1 VMKSKISIPGA
12 QEKLR
17 RSIDP
22 AFYLILPI
30 LVLLVFFM
38 VAPVF
43 RIFALSFFDPDFTVK
58 HYIKFFQTG
67 IYLQILLRTL
77 VISLMVSVC
86 CLIAGY
92 PVSYLMADVSPKTA
106 KILIILVILPLW
118 TGILV
123 RTYAWMVLL
132 GRQGLL
138 NKLLIYFDLV
148 AEPIKLL
155 YTTKAVVL
163 AMVQIL
169 LPLMILPLYATM
181 KGIDRNLLK
190 ASQILGAGPLR
201 TFWRIFLPLSTPGI
215 LAGFTLVFIISIAFF
230 ITPALVGGR
239 KDIMIAM
246 LIESQITSLLNWG
259 FAAALSL
266 ILMAMTLIII
276 GVFHKFIGINRFIS
290 SLGAP

>member
-1 VMKSKISIPGA
+1 MGA
-12 QEKLR
+12 QKKILN
-17 RSIDP
+17 SIDP
-22 AFYLILPI
+22 AFFLLLPI
-30 LVLLVFFM
+30 MILLVVFM
-38 VAPVF
+38 VVPVF
-43 RIFALSFFDPDFTVK
+43 RIFVLSFFDPDFTLK
-58 HYIKFFQTG
+58 HYLKFYNVG
-67 IYLQILLRTL
+67 IYSQILLRTL
-77 VISLMVSVC
+77 TISLMVSFC
-86 CLIAGY
+86 CFIVGY
-92 PVSYLMADVSPKTA
+92 PVAYLMADVSDKTA
-106 KILIILVILPLW
+106 KILLIFVVLPMW

-132 GRQGLL
+132 GRKGIL
-138 NKLLIYFDLV
+138 NKLLIYFDV
-148 AEPIKLL
+148 IAEPLKVL

-169 LPLMILPLYATM
+169 VPLMILPLYATM

-190 ASQILGAGPLR
+190 ASNILGANPLR

-215 LAGFTLVFIISIAFF
+215 LAGFTLVFILSMAFF

-246 LIESQITSLLNWG
+246 LIESQVTRLLNWG

-276 GVFHKFIGINRFIS
+276 LVFNKFIGINRF
-290 SLGAP
+290 LGSADS

>member
-1 VMKSKISIPGA
+1 MKSRISIPGA
-12 QEKLR
+12 QEKPR

-22 AFYLILPI
+22 TFYLILPL
-30 LVLLVFFM
+30 LVLLIFFM
-38 VAPVF
+38 VVPVF
-43 RIFALSFFDPDFTVK
+43 RIFALSFFDPDFTIK
-58 HYIKFFQTG
+58 HYMKFFQAG

-132 GRQGLL
+132 GRQGLV
-138 NKLLIYFDLV
+138 NKLLIYLDLV

-190 ASQILGAGPLR
+190 ASKILGAGPLR

-246 LIESQITSLLNWG
+246 LIESQITTLLNWG

-266 ILMAMTLIII
+266 ILMTMTLIII
-276 GVFHKFIGINRFIS
+276 GLFHKFIGINRFVGS
-290 SLGAP
+290 GDT

>member
-1 VMKSKISIPGA
+1 MGVQKKIW
-12 QEKLR
+12 K
-17 RSIDP
+17 SIDP
-22 AFYLILPI
+22 GFYLLLPI
-30 LVLLVFFM
+30 LILLVVFM
-38 VAPVF
+38 VVPVF
-43 RIFALSFFDPDFTVK
+43 RIFVLSIFDPDFTLK
-58 HYIKFFQTG
+58 HYLKFYNVG
-67 IYLQILLRTL
+67 IYSQILLRTL
-77 VISLMVSVC
+77 IISLMVSFC
-86 CLIAGY
+86 CLIVGY
-92 PVSYLMADVSPKTA
+92 PVAYLMADVSNKAA
-106 KILIILVILPLW
+106 KILLIFVVLPMW

-132 GRQGLL
+132 GRKGIL
-138 NKLLIYFDLV
+138 NKLLIYFDV
-148 AEPIKLL
+148 IAEPLKVL

-169 LPLMILPLYATM
+169 VPLMILPLYATM

-190 ASQILGAGPLR
+190 ASNILGANPLR

-215 LAGFTLVFIISIAFF
+215 LAGFTLVFILSMAFF

-246 LIESQITSLLNWG
+246 LIESQVTRLLNWG

-276 GVFHKFIGINRFIS
+276 LVFNKFIGINRF
-290 SLGAP
+290 LGSTDS

>member
-1 VMKSKISIPGA
+1 MGA
-12 QEKLR
+12 QKKIW

-22 AFYLILPI
+22 AFYLLLPI
-30 LVLLVFFM
+30 LILLVVFM
-38 VAPVF
+38 VVPVF
-43 RIFALSFFDPDFTVK
+43 RIFALSFFDPDFTLK
-58 HYIKFFQTG
+58 HYLKFYKVG

-77 VISLMVSVC
+77 TISLMVCIC
-86 CLIAGY
+86 CLIVGY
-92 PVSYLMADVSPKTA
+92 PVAYLMADVPPRTA
-106 KILIILVILPLW
+106 KILLIFVVLPMW

-132 GRQGLL
+132 GRKGIL
-138 NKLLIYFDLV
+138 NKFLIYLDV
-148 AEPIKLL
+148 IAEPIKVL
-155 YTTKAVVL
+155 YTTNAVVL

-169 LPLMILPLYATM
+169 VPLMILPLYATM

-190 ASQILGAGPLR
+190 ASNILGAGPLR

-215 LAGFTLVFIISIAFF
+215 LAGFTLVFILSMAFF

-246 LIESQITSLLNWG
+246 LIESQVTRLLNWG

-266 ILMAMTLIII
+266 ILMSLTLIII
-276 GVFHKFIGINRFIS
+276 LVFNKFIGINRFLGS
-290 SLGAP
+290 SET

>member
-1 VMKSKISIPGA
+1 MMGA
-12 QEKLR
+12 QKKIW
-17 RSIDP
+17 RSLDP
-22 AFYLILPI
+22 AFYLLLPI
-30 LVLLVFFM
+30 LILLIVFM
-38 VAPVF
+38 VVPVF
-43 RIFALSFFDPDFTVK
+43 RIFVLSFFDPDFTLK
-58 HYIKFFQTG
+58 HYLKFYNVG
-67 IYLQILLRTL
+67 IYSQILLRTL
-77 VISLMVSVC
+77 TISLMVSFC
-86 CLIAGY
+86 CLIVGY
-92 PVSYLMADVSPKTA
+92 PVAYLMADVPSKTS
-106 KILIILVILPLW
+106 KILLIFVVLPMW

-132 GRQGLL
+132 GRKGIL
-138 NKLLIYFDLV
+138 NKLLIYLDV
-148 AEPIKLL
+148 IAEPIKVL

-169 LPLMILPLYATM
+169 VPLMILPLYATM

-190 ASQILGAGPLR
+190 ASNILGAGPLR

-215 LAGFTLVFIISIAFF
+215 LAGFTLVFILSMAFF

-246 LIESQITSLLNWG
+246 LIESQVTRLLNWG

-276 GVFHKFIGINRFIS
+276 LVFNKFIGINRFLGS
-290 SLGAP
+290 SET

>member
-1 VMKSKISIPGA
+1 MGA
-12 QEKLR
+12 QKKIWK
-17 RSIDP
+17 SIDP
-22 AFYLILPI
+22 GFYLLLPVLI
-30 LVLLVFFM
+30 LLVVFM
-38 VAPVF
+38 VVPVF
-43 RIFALSFFDPDFTVK
+43 RIFVLSFFDPDFTLK
-58 HYIKFFQTG
+58 HYLKFYNVG
-67 IYLQILLRTL
+67 IYSQILLRTL
-77 VISLMVSVC
+77 TISLMVSFC
-86 CLIAGY
+86 CLIVGY
-92 PVSYLMADVSPKTA
+92 PVAYLMADVSNKAA
-106 KILIILVILPLW
+106 KILLIFVVLPMW

-132 GRQGLL
+132 GRKGIL
-138 NKLLIYFDLV
+138 NKLLIYFDV
-148 AEPIKLL
+148 IAEPLKVL

-169 LPLMILPLYATM
+169 VPLMILPLYATM

-190 ASQILGAGPLR
+190 ASNILGANPLR

-215 LAGFTLVFIISIAFF
+215 LAGFTLVFILSMAFF

-246 LIESQITSLLNWG
+246 LIESQVTRLLNWG

-276 GVFHKFIGINRFIS
+276 LVFNKFIGINRF
-290 SLGAP
+290 LGSADS

>member
-1 VMKSKISIPGA
+1 MGAHKKIW
-12 QEKLR
+12 

-22 AFYLILPI
+22 AFYLLLPVLILLI
-30 LVLLVFFM
+30 VFM
-38 VAPVF
+38 VVPVF
-43 RIFALSFFDPDFTVK
+43 RIFLLSFFDPDFTVK
-58 HYIKFFQTG
+58 HYLKFYNVG
-67 IYLQILLRTL
+67 IYSQILLRTL
-77 VISLMVSVC
+77 TISLMVSIC
-86 CLIAGY
+86 CLIVGY
-92 PVSYLMADVSPKTA
+92 PVAYLMADVPPKTA
-106 KILIILVILPLW
+106 NILLIFVVLPMW

-132 GRQGLL
+132 GRKGIL
-138 NKLLIYFDLV
+138 NKLLIYFDV
-148 AEPIKLL
+148 IAEPLKLL

-169 LPLMILPLYATM
+169 VPLMILPLYATM

-190 ASQILGAGPLR
+190 ASNILGAGPLR

-215 LAGFTLVFIISIAFF
+215 LAGFTLVFILSMAFF

-246 LIESQITSLLNWG
+246 LIESQVTRLLNWG
-259 FAAALSL
+259 FAAVLSL

-276 GVFHKFIGINRFIS
+276 LVFNKFIGINRF
-290 SLGAP
+290 LGSAES

>member
-1 VMKSKISIPGA
+1 MGA
-12 QEKLR
+12 QKKIWK
-17 RSIDP
+17 SIDP

-30 LVLLVFFM
+30 LILLVVFM
-38 VAPVF
+38 VVPVF
-43 RIFALSFFDPDFTVK
+43 RIFVLSFFDPDFTLK
-58 HYIKFFQTG
+58 HYLKFYNVG
-67 IYLQILLRTL
+67 IYSQILLRTL
-77 VISLMVSVC
+77 TISLMVSFC
-86 CLIAGY
+86 CLIVGY
-92 PVSYLMADVSPKTA
+92 PVAYLMADVSDKTA
-106 KILIILVILPLW
+106 KILLIFVVLPMW

-132 GRQGLL
+132 GRKGIL
-138 NKLLIYFDLV
+138 NKMLIYFDV
-148 AEPIKLL
+148 IAEPLKIL

-169 LPLMILPLYATM
+169 VPLMILPLYATM

-190 ASQILGAGPLR
+190 ASNILGANPLR

-215 LAGFTLVFIISIAFF
+215 LAGFTLVFILSMAFF

-246 LIESQITSLLNWG
+246 LIESQVTRLLNWG

-266 ILMAMTLIII
+266 ILMAMTMIII
-276 GVFHKFIGINRFIS
+276 LVFNKFIGINRF
-290 SLGAP
+290 LGSTES

>member
-1 VMKSKISIPGA
+1 MGA
-12 QEKLR
+12 QKKIWK
-17 RSIDP
+17 SIDP

-30 LVLLVFFM
+30 LILLVVFM
-38 VAPVF
+38 VVPVF
-43 RIFALSFFDPDFTVK
+43 RIFVLSFFDPDFTLK
-58 HYIKFFQTG
+58 HYLKFYNVG
-67 IYLQILLRTL
+67 IYSQILLRTL
-77 VISLMVSVC
+77 TISLMVSFC
-86 CLIAGY
+86 CLIVGY
-92 PVSYLMADVSPKTA
+92 PVAYLMADVSDKKA
-106 KILIILVILPLW
+106 KILLIFVVLPMW

-132 GRQGLL
+132 GRKGIL
-138 NKLLIYFDLV
+138 NKMLIYFDV
-148 AEPIKLL
+148 IAEPLKIL

-169 LPLMILPLYATM
+169 VPLMILPLYATM

-190 ASQILGAGPLR
+190 ASNILGANPLR

-215 LAGFTLVFIISIAFF
+215 LAGFTLVFILSMAFF

-246 LIESQITSLLNWG
+246 LIESQVTRLLNWG

-266 ILMAMTLIII
+266 ILMTMTMVIIL
-276 GVFHKFIGINRFIS
+276 VFNKFIGINRF
-290 SLGAP
+290 LGSTES

>member
-1 VMKSKISIPGA
+1 VGA
-12 QEKLR
+12 QEKTW

-22 AFYLILPI
+22 AFYLLLPI
-30 LVLLVFFM
+30 LILLIVFM
-38 VAPVF
+38 VVPVF
-43 RIFALSFFDPDFTVK
+43 RIFVLSFFDPDFTLK
-58 HYIKFFQTG
+58 HYLKFYKVG
-67 IYLQILLRTL
+67 IYSQILLRTL
-77 VISLMVSVC
+77 TISLVVSIC
-86 CLIAGY
+86 CLIVGY
-92 PVSYLMADVSPKTA
+92 PVAYLMADVPDKTA
-106 KILIILVILPLW
+106 KILLIFVVLPMW

-132 GRQGLL
+132 GRKGVL
-138 NKLLIYFDLV
+138 NKLLIYFDV
-148 AEPIKLL
+148 IAEPIKVL
-155 YTTKAVVL
+155 YTTNAVVL

-169 LPLMILPLYATM
+169 VPLMILPLYATM

-190 ASQILGAGPLR
+190 ASNILGAGPLR

-215 LAGFTLVFIISIAFF
+215 LAGFTLVFILSMAFF

-246 LIESQITSLLNWG
+246 LIESQVTRLLNWG

-276 GVFHKFIGINRFIS
+276 LVFNKFIGINRF
-290 SLGAP
+290 LGSAES